1 MTMDDRTRRLD
12 MVTTQLAARGVRDA
26 RVLEAMREVPRHL
39 FVPESARHEAYDD
52 RPLPIGEAQ
61 TISQPYM
68 VAVMTQALAP
78 LEADRVL
85 EIGTG
90 SGYQTAIL
98 ARLAGSVVSIER
110 HAALAARAR
119 TVLDSLGIT
128 NVDIH
133 VGDGTEGWPD
143 DAPFDRILV
152 TAGAPNVPES
162 LRQQLADG
170 GRLVIPVGAS
180 GFQHVTIVDRHG
192 DQYTER
198 QGDACVF
205 VPLIGRLGWPNSLP
219 ERAAVRPPERPES
232 ASQAQACKQL
242 SRRYFPVGNQDNCQ
256 YMDGGV
262 EFCIIF
268 PSHSAVSCINDGLN
282 RPSCPTRPTRDGNVM
297 TIKKRNR
304 VLAIDDEPSMIE
316 WLKILLEHEGY
327 EVRTAMIGTRG
338 EEIFKTWKPD
348 VVVTDMMLPDA
359 DGLELLRKFK
369 QIHADTEV
377 IVVTGHG
384 SVVKAVEAMK
394 AGAHSFVEKP
404 IEPDTLLAM
413 LERAIERRDL
423 VGENLLLKQKLE
435 GQFRFGNIIGKSKK
449 MHEVLE
455 LVESVAGSDA
465 NILIQGENGTGK
477 ELIANAIHYNS
488 KRAKGPFIKINCAA
502 IPKDLIESE
511 LFGYKKG
518 AFTGA
523 ATDREG
529 LFEMSEGGSLL
540 LDEIGEMPPYL
551 QTKLLRVLQERE
563 YRPIG
568 SDRIVRVDFRLICAT
583 NIDLDAALRDG
594 KLREDLYFR
603 INTITLR
610 VPPLRE
616 RTEDIPLLCE
626 HFLEKYRQRH
636 QRNVKSI
643 APAAY
648 HVLIR
653 HRWPGN
659 VRELENVIERGV
671 LVAKGSEI
679 TVNDL
684 PESLRTESSTT
695 TEFVIPPHRTLAE
708 IEKMAILQTLQ
719 RTNWNKQEAAQ
730 ILGLYRPTLYS
741 KMKKHE
747 IQDGGKGAARRA
759 APVQ

>member
-1 MTMDDRTRRLD
+1 
-12 MVTTQLAARGVRDA
+12 
-26 RVLEAMREVPRHL
+26 
-39 FVPESARHEAYDD
+39 
-52 RPLPIGEAQ
+52 
-61 TISQPYM
+61 
-68 VAVMTQALAP
+68 
-78 LEADRVL
+78 
-85 EIGTG
+85 
-90 SGYQTAIL
+90 
-98 ARLAGSVVSIER
+98 
-110 HAALAARAR
+110 
-119 TVLDSLGIT
+119 
-128 NVDIH
+128 
-133 VGDGTEGWPD
+133 
-143 DAPFDRILV
+143 
-152 TAGAPNVPES
+152 
-162 LRQQLADG
+162 
-170 GRLVIPVGAS
+170 
-180 GFQHVTIVDRHG
+180 
-192 DQYTER
+192 
-198 QGDACVF
+198 
-205 VPLIGRLGWPNSLP
+205 
-219 ERAAVRPPERPES
+219 
-232 ASQAQACKQL
+232 
-242 SRRYFPVGNQDNCQ
+242 
-256 YMDGGV
+256 
-262 EFCIIF
+262 
-268 PSHSAVSCINDGLN
+268 
-282 RPSCPTRPTRDGNVM
+282 
-297 TIKKRNR
+297 
-304 VLAIDDEPSMIE
+304 
-316 WLKILLEHEGY
+316 
-327 EVRTAMIGTRG
+327 
-338 EEIFKTWKPD
+338 
-348 VVVTDMMLPDA
+348 
-359 DGLELLRKFK
+359 
-369 QIHADTEV
+369 
-377 IVVTGHG
+377 
-384 SVVKAVEAMK
+384 
-394 AGAHSFVEKP
+394 
-404 IEPDTLLAM
+404 
-413 LERAIERRDL
+413 
-423 VGENLLLKQKLE
+423 
-435 GQFRFGNIIGKSKK
+435 

-523 ATDREG
+523 QTDKEG
-529 LFEMSEGGSLL
+529 LFEMAEGGSLL

-671 LVAKGSEI
+671 LVVEGHARSPSTI
-679 TVNDL
+679 C
-684 PESLRTESSTT
+684 PSRCAPRAATT

-747 IQDGGKGAARRA
+747 IQDGGKSGARRRARRRRRAQSDGSRGRRIAARRWLA
-759 APVQ
+759 ALQPRPDARCGLYDARDRTRSPRSAISRIFACRAARESFLPPFEFRETLRQLYELGLRSAPLIAVSGLAVGVVLSMHTRASLERFGAESMIPAGLAIALVRETGPLTAGLLLSGRIGAGIGAELGAMKVTEQIDALEATAVDSFRYLVVTRVVACVIALPLLTTIMNFAGMLGRLHRRDAPSTGMSLTLYFQRAFSLIDLTDYVPATIKTMVFGFIIATVSSYLGFTTESGTEGVGRASTRAVVLSSILIIVANVVLVRLIFFIFPKAAGG